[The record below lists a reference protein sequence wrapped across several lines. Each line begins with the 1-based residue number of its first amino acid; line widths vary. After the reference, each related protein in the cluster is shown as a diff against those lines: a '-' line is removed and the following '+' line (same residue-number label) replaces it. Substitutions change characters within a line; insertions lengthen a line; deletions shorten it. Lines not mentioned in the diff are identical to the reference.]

1 MRFAP
6 WRRVGTF
13 ESLSIRD
20 YRLLWMGQLSTSLGQ
35 WMDQTARSWLI
46 YRITGSPM
54 ELGLAS
60 AARGAPMLIF
70 GVVAGV
76 VADRYGRKAQLI
88 IAQLVNAVL
97 NVILATLI
105 LTGRIEPWHV
115 YVSGF
120 LAGTVQ
126 AFQQPARQV
135 LIGDLVGDKHLL
147 NAVSLNSAALNVSRS
162 VGPMICGFIIAAS
175 HGIEDISYY
184 VQAGLYLVATVW
196 TIQIKVPESS
206 QAKSRAE
213 LAGQS
218 VFSSAREG
226 LAYIVSHPLILSLMV
241 LGLAPIFLGM
251 PYTGMMPIF
260 AKDVLHGD
268 ERTQGF
274 LMASVGV
281 GAVVGALTIASL
293 GRRQGSGRLMVLGAA
308 AFGLSLVFF
317 AQSPVLGMALAFTF
331 LAGMSN
337 SAYTSQNQTVLQT
350 LTPRELRGRVLGI
363 YLLNRGLM
371 PFGSLLAGALAQWLG
386 GPWAV
391 TLMGGSCLI
400 LAVGV
405 AVFSP
410 QLWGLKAVSAAEAG
424 PARGAAG

>member
-1 MRFAP
+1 MRLGFL
-6 WRRVGTF
+6 RKVGTF
-13 ESLSIRD
+13 ESLGIRD

-46 YRITGSPM
+46 YRITGSPL

-105 LTGRIEPWHV
+105 LTGRIEAWHV

-135 LIGDLVGDKHLL
+135 LISDLVGDKHLL

-162 VGPMICGFIIAAS
+162 VGPMICAFLITAS
-175 HGIEDISYY
+175 HGIEDLSYY
-184 VQAGLYLVATVW
+184 VQAGLYLLATVW
-196 TIQIKVPESS
+196 TIQIRVPESS
-206 QAKSRAE
+206 HAKSRE
-213 LAGQS
+213 QLAGQS
-218 VFSSAREG
+218 ILGSAREG
-226 LAYIVSHPLILSLMV
+226 LSYIMAHPLILSLMV

-260 AKDVLHGD
+260 AKDVLHGN
-268 ERTQGF
+268 EQTQGF

-293 GRRQGSGRLMVLGAA
+293 GRRQGSGKLMVVGAA
-308 AFGLSLVFF
+308 AFGLSLVLFS
-317 AQSPVLGMALAFTF
+317 QSPVLGMALAFTF

-337 SAYTSQNQTVLQT
+337 SAYTSQNQTILQT
-350 LTPRELRGRVLGI
+350 LTPHELRGRVLGI

-371 PFGSLLAGALAQWLG
+371 PFGSLLAGALAAWLG

-391 TLMGGSCLI
+391 TLMGGSCVL

-410 QLWGLKAVSAAEAG
+410 QLWGLKAVSEG
-424 PARGAAG
+424 QPTRGAATG